1 MKSDDCHYRPELP
14 MQQLIV
20 VIRDLLGA
28 ERHVDRLLCRYL
40 ADLADRIESR
50 AGYDLG
56 GFSDVYHAARCLFD
70 MSVRRTRECI
80 RIGRALR
87 ALPQV
92 ERAFV
97 DGRLTFS
104 RVREVTR
111 VARPED
117 EAQWLRLASELPMR
131 VLERRVAEAGGSTA
145 PDPRTSDAAEVA
157 WKTSD
162 VVEVRLTLRAES
174 WALLQRAME
183 GARRADE
190 GQTLLSDGDALEAV
204 ARDAMGAQAAIDGQ
218 PAIAGRTSAGADVR
232 RTVVLYE
239 CRACKRTEIE
249 TGAGPIEV
257 GEVAAAA
264 LGCGAAVI
272 DLATEGR
279 LERRGGPLPT
289 AVARAVRLR
298 DRDRCRVPGCS
309 RRRYVDVHHI
319 VERARGGVHSR
330 KNCLCLCGT
339 HHRMLHERQLVIAG
353 DPEGAIDFFD
363 GAGRRLADAGRA
375 EGGVT
380 HSGSSEEAGAM
391 LPGEGRRVLATM
403 GARGGW
409 SIDELCAA
417 TGLPPG
423 TVAGTLIECELA
435 GRACCDAAGRYQAL
449 H

>member
-1 MKSDDCHYRPELP
+1 LP
-14 MQQLIV
+14 L
-20 VIRDLLGA
+20 
-28 ERHVDRLLCRYL
+28 
-40 ADLADRIESR
+40 
-50 AGYDLG
+50 
-56 GFSDVYHAARCLFD
+56 
-70 MSVRRTRECI
+70 
-80 RIGRALR
+80 
-87 ALPQV
+87 V

-97 DGRLTFS
+97 DGRLAFS

-131 VLERRVAEAGGSTA
+131 VLERRVAEAGGPTA
-145 PDPRTSDAAEVA
+145 PDPRSSDAAEVE
-157 WKTSD
+157 WKTPD

-190 GQTLLSDGDALEAV
+190 GNALLSDGEALEAV
-204 ARDAMGAQAAIDGQ
+204 ARDALGAQAAIDGQ
-218 PAIAGRTSAGADVR
+218 PAIAGKTSAGADVR

-239 CRACKRTEIE
+239 CKACKRTEVE

-257 GEVAAAA
+257 GDVAAAA

-339 HHRMLHERQLVIAG
+339 HHRMLHERQLVITG

-363 GAGRRLADAGRA
+363 GAGRRLADARGA
-375 EGGVT
+375 EDGVT
-380 HSGSSEEAGAM
+380 HSGSSGDAAPM
-391 LPGEGRRVLATM
+391 LSGEGRRLLATM

-409 SIDELCAA
+409 SADDLCEA
-417 TGLPPG
+417 TGLPAA
-423 TVAGTLIECELA
+423 TVGSTLIFCELA
-435 GRACCDAAGRYQAL
+435 GQVRRDGAGRYQAL

>member
-1 MKSDDCHYRPELP
+1 MNSDNCHYRPQLP
-14 MQQLIV
+14 MAELIV
-20 VIRDLLGA
+20 AIRSLLEA

-56 GFSDVYHAARCLFD
+56 GFLDVYHASRCLFD
-70 MSVRRTRECI
+70 MSIRRTRECI

-87 ALPQV
+87 TLPLV

-97 DGRLTFS
+97 DGRLAFS

-131 VLERRVAEAGGSTA
+131 VLERRVAEAGGPTA
-145 PDPRTSDAAEVA
+145 PDPRSSDAAEVE
-157 WKTSD
+157 WKSPD

-190 GQTLLSDGDALEAV
+190 GNALLSDGEALDAV
-204 ARDAMGAQAAIDGQ
+204 ARDAMGAQAAL
-218 PAIAGRTSAGADVR
+218 AGKTTSAGTDVR

-239 CRACKRTEIE
+239 CRACHRTEVE

-257 GEVAAAA
+257 GDAAAAA

-279 LERRGGPLPT
+279 LERRGGPLPA

-309 RRRYVDVHHI
+309 RRRYVDVHHL

-339 HHRMLHERQLVIAG
+339 HHRMLHERQLVITG

-363 GAGRRLADAGRA
+363 GAGRRLADARRA

-380 HSGSSEEAGAM
+380 HSGSSGDAAPM
-391 LPGEGRRVLATM
+391 LSGEGRRLLATM

-409 SIDELCAA
+409 SADDLCEA
-417 TGLPPG
+417 TGLPAG
-423 TVAGTLIECELA
+423 TVGSTLIFCELA
-435 GRACCDAAGRYQAL
+435 GQVRRDEAGRYQAV

>member
-1 MKSDDCHYRPELP
+1 MNSGDCHYRPELP
-14 MQQLIV
+14 MAELIV
-20 VIRDLLGA
+20 AIQRLLEV

-56 GFSDVYHAARCLFD
+56 GFSDVYHASRCLFD

-87 ALPQV
+87 ALPLV

-97 DGRLTFS
+97 EGRLAFS
-104 RVREVTR
+104 RVRELTR

-117 EAQWLRLASELPMR
+117 EARWLRLASELPMR
-131 VLERRVAEAGGSTA
+131 VLERRVAEAGGSAA

-157 WKTSD
+157 WTSPD
-162 VVEVRLTLRAES
+162 VVEVRVTLRAES

-190 GQTLLSDGDALEAV
+190 GQALLSDGEALEAV
-204 ARDAMGAQAAIDGQ
+204 ARDAIGAQTATAGETVPAA
-218 PAIAGRTSAGADVR
+218 ADVR
-232 RTVVLYE
+232 RAVVLYE
-239 CRACKRTEIE
+239 CKVCKRTEVE

-257 GEVAAAA
+257 GDVAAAA

-289 AVARAVRLR
+289 SVARAVRLR

-339 HHRMLHERQLVIAG
+339 HHRMLHERQLVITG

-375 EGGVT
+375 GGGVT
-380 HSGSSEEAGAM
+380 HSGSSGDAGPMLSDEA
-391 LPGEGRRVLATM
+391 RRLLATM

-409 SIDELCAA
+409 SMDDLCEA
-417 TGLPPG
+417 TGLPPA
-423 TVAGTLIECELA
+423 TVGSSLIFCELA
-435 GRACCDAAGRYQAL
+435 GQVRCDAAGRYEAL

>member
-1 MKSDDCHYRPELP
+1 MNSDDCHYRPQLP
-14 MQQLIV
+14 MAELIV
-20 VIRDLLGA
+20 AIRSLLEA

-56 GFSDVYHAARCLFD
+56 GFSDVYHASRCLFD
-70 MSVRRTRECI
+70 MSIRRTQECI

-87 ALPQV
+87 TLPQV

-97 DGRLTFS
+97 EGRLAFS

-111 VARPED
+111 VARPAD

-131 VLERRVAEAGGSTA
+131 VLERRVAEAGGSA
-145 PDPRTSDAAEVA
+145 AADPRTSDAAEVA
-157 WKTSD
+157 WTSPD
-162 VVEVRLTLRAES
+162 VVEVRLSLRAES

-183 GARRADE
+183 GARRAGE
-190 GQTLLSDGDALEAV
+190 GQALLSDGEALEAV
-204 ARDAMGAQAAIDGQ
+204 ARDAMGAQAAIGQ
-218 PAIAGRTSAGADVR
+218 KAIAGRTASAGADVR

-239 CRACKRTEIE
+239 CTACRRTEVE
-249 TGAGPIEV
+249 TGAGPIEI
-257 GEVAAAA
+257 GDVAAAA
-264 LGCGAAVI
+264 LGCGAAVV

-339 HHRMLHERQLVIAG
+339 HHRMLHERQLVITATRKA
-353 DPEGAIDFFD
+353 PS
-363 GAGRRLADAGRA
+363 
-375 EGGVT
+375 T
-380 HSGSSEEAGAM
+380 SST
-391 LPGEGRRVLATM
+391 VLA
-403 GARGGW
+403 GGW
-409 SIDELCAA
+409 PTRVE
-417 TGLPPG
+417 PR
-423 TVAGTLIECELA
+423 VA
-435 GRACCDAAGRYQAL
+435 
-449 H
+449 

>member
-1 MKSDDCHYRPELP
+1 MNSDDCHYRPELS
-14 MQQLIV
+14 MAELIV
-20 VIRDLLGA
+20 AIRRVLET

-87 ALPQV
+87 TLPLV

-97 DGRLTFS
+97 DGRLAFS

-117 EAQWLRLASELPMR
+117 ETQWLRLASELPMR
-131 VLERRVAEAGGSTA
+131 VLERRVAEAGGPTA
-145 PDPRTSDAAEVA
+145 PHPRTSDAAEVE
-157 WKTSD
+157 WKTPE

-190 GQTLLSDGDALEAV
+190 GQALLGDGDALEAV
-204 ARDAMGAQAAIDGQ
+204 ARDAMGAQTAGGAQTAVAAQ
-218 PAIAGRTSAGADVR
+218 TTSAGADIR

-239 CRACKRTEIE
+239 CKTCQRTEIE

-257 GEVAAAA
+257 GDVAAAA

-279 LERRGGPLPT
+279 VERRGGPLAT

-339 HHRMLHERQLVIAG
+339 HHRMLHERQLVISG

-363 GAGRRLADAGRA
+363 GAGRRLADARGA
-375 EGGVT
+375 KDGVT
-380 HSGSSEEAGAM
+380 HSGSSG
-391 LPGEGRRVLATM
+391 
-403 GARGGW
+403 
-409 SIDELCAA
+409 D
-417 TGLPPG
+417 
-423 TVAGTLIECELA
+423 
-435 GRACCDAAGRYQAL
+435 RAV